1 MSHSNSS
8 SVNVFCFLLYWL
20 DCKIWLITV
29 YHVCPSLI
37 YRYICPPTPEM
48 VVVCLYLSLSHCE
61 FVDNLP
67 HLWTAIPL
75 RSLSAN
81 VNYIMYSAQ
90 STSTEF
96 DEGGLLANI
105 QMNIIRMGVISNNNK
120 IISCFHCVCV
130 FFVPWW
136 IIMIRTKV
144 TNRPSNRQWHG
155 LEHKKKDINK
165 SVLFKESFFG
175 EIAALLDF

>member
-1 MSHSNSS
+1 MS
-8 SVNVFCFLLYWL
+8 SVSFCIDWTVKFDWLLCTMWAPPLSTDTSAHPPLKWL
-20 DCKIWLITV
+20 SCV
-29 YHVCPSLI
+29 SI
-37 YRYICPPTPEM
+37 Y
-48 VVVCLYLSLSHCE
+48 LSHCE

-175 EIAALLDF
+175 